1 MLQTQK
7 RRGMME
13 KKMERYGKAA
23 CVLYHFSQQV
33 KRKES
38 DTMTIKEA
46 RKQVGLTQQALSD
59 WLGIPKRTIEDW
71 EGGKRNCPGWCE
83 KLVVEKI
90 LTYNKE
96 Q

>member
-1 MLQTQK
+1 
-7 RRGMME
+7 
-13 KKMERYGKAA
+13 
-23 CVLYHFSQQV
+23 
-33 KRKES
+33 
-38 DTMTIKEA
+38 MTIKEA

-59 WLGIPKRTIEDW
+59 WLGIPKRTIENW
-71 EGGKRNCPGWCE
+71 EGGKNTCPEWCE